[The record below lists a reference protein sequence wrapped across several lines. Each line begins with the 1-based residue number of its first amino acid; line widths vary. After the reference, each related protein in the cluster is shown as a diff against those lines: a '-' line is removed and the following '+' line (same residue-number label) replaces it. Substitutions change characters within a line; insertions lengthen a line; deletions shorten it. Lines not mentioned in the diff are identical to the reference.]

1 MILIDNDGKTRAI
14 TKVLSSTDTGETG
27 SHQAGAHIPKAY
39 QILSFFPAL
48 EKDIKNPRTSLYFKD
63 IEGIKWHFSFIHYN
77 NRYYGG
83 TRNEYRLTGMTKYF
97 KKYGLKTGDRLTL
110 RQNEES
116 EYSIEHIKS
125 SEQSEDVLYLGNT
138 WKIVNI

>member
-1 MILIDNDGKTRAI
+1 MDNDGKTRAI

-48 EKDIKNPRTSLYFKD
+48 EEDIKNRRTSLYFKD

-110 RQNEES
+110 RQNEAG

-125 SEQSEDVLYLGNT
+125 SEQPEDVLYLGNT
-138 WKIVNI
+138 WKVVNI